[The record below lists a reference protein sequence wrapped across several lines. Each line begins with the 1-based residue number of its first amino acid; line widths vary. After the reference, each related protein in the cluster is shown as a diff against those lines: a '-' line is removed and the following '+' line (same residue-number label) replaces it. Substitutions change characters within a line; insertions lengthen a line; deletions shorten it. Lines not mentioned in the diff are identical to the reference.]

1 MESPSASL
9 DASSSKKR
17 ARKSNFTDAEVKALL
32 QQLAVEADVAL
43 SPLCDGPTNKMKA
56 EAWERIATRMNACS
70 EEIRTPDELRSKW
83 RCLKKAVAKQLQKQM
98 KTGIE
103 ARPLPYQDII
113 ISLSVR
119 NKSLFMDWEEQS
131 NLSLDSG
138 PQTPEDSTAFQ
149 EMQNCFTDKAEP
161 SSASSPPDVPSTS
174 SVTEVK
180 DSEER
185 DDDDILESGP
195 LKRGFPSVLSTLSS
209 KKLKTVSDTARCEKL
224 VQENV
229 WMNCGLLDNAD
240 AQQKSLFARY
250 LQSEIVKNR
259 AKKILI
265 ENLNRK
271 VLLEIEKLERELGDT
286 NDQDLG

>member
-1 MESPSASL
+1 MLICAQVCSLYLTMLLLLSA
-9 DASSSKKR
+9 
-17 ARKSNFTDAEVKALL
+17 
-32 QQLAVEADVAL
+32 
-43 SPLCDGPTNKMKA
+43 
-56 EAWERIATRMNACS
+56 
-70 EEIRTPDELRSKW
+70 
-83 RCLKKAVAKQLQKQM
+83 
-98 KTGIE
+98 
-103 ARPLPYQDII
+103 
-113 ISLSVR
+113 
-119 NKSLFMDWEEQS
+119 
-131 NLSLDSG
+131 
-138 PQTPEDSTAFQ
+138 
-149 EMQNCFTDKAEP
+149 
-161 SSASSPPDVPSTS
+161 DVPSTS

-180 DSEER
+180 DSDER